1 MTQTFNLSAT
11 EILLIFKGL
20 DMVKNAF
27 AEVHPDDREGAQKL
41 RTRLMIEIAER
52 EKGHYGMV
60 DGKHYEEMKT
70 AYKESGKFK
79 EFVDKASK
87 MYGDTPDDEMHKMTV
102 FEYFKSVQKGGC
114 NER

>member
-1 MTQTFNLSAT
+1 MTQTFSLSAT
-11 EILLIFKGL
+11 DLLLIFRGL
-20 DMVKNAF
+20 SKVKNDEEINEIDRKG
-27 AEVHPDDREGAQKL
+27 AEEL

-70 AYKESGKFK
+70 AYKEGGKFK
-79 EFVDKASK
+79 EFVDKASQ